1 MKKTNQVLALALAC
15 TMSACSTA
23 TKTSSENISTDN
35 ENIDGSYLIMSDEQ
49 RSTVGGYNE
58 FALNLFRT
66 QTGMDTKVFSPLSV
80 SFLMGMLANGTDGN
94 TLKEIINTI
103 ASNGGSLNDINE
115 TCRILLNGIAKED
128 KSCLVKIANAI
139 VTNKNISLN
148 KEYVANM
155 DKWYDADITSQDFSS
170 KKTVNNINKW
180 CDKHTD
186 GMIPQ
191 IINELD
197 PSAVSVLLNAIYF
210 NGTWETPF
218 DAEETKLERFQG
230 YTRDIK
236 KVKTMH
242 QEDEFPYAKKDNF
255 AAVTMPYKGRK
266 YAMTLLLPDNECSI
280 EEMMKGFNSKEFD
293 NLTSSME
300 RCKVDLKLPKFSV
313 ETSLS
318 LNSSLEKLGVKKMF
332 APGADFNKMSDN
344 DVYVSQ
350 MLQKAKIEVTEE
362 GTKAAAVTMAMVAL
376 TALQPEVKHVTF
388 HANRPFVYIISDTTN
403 GAIYFIGQFTGDQI

>member
-1 MKKTNQVLALALAC
+1 
-15 TMSACSTA
+15 
-23 TKTSSENISTDN
+23 
-35 ENIDGSYLIMSDEQ
+35 
-49 RSTVGGYNE
+49 
-58 FALNLFRT
+58 
-66 QTGMDTKVFSPLSV
+66 
-80 SFLMGMLANGTDGN
+80 
-94 TLKEIINTI
+94 
-103 ASNGGSLNDINE
+103 
-115 TCRILLNGIAKED
+115 
-128 KSCLVKIANAI
+128 
-139 VTNKNISLN
+139 
-148 KEYVANM
+148 
-155 DKWYDADITSQDFSS
+155 
-170 KKTVNNINKW
+170 
-180 CDKHTD
+180 
-186 GMIPQ
+186 
-191 IINELD
+191 
-197 PSAVSVLLNAIYF
+197 
-210 NGTWETPF
+210 
-218 DAEETKLERFQG
+218 
-230 YTRDIK
+230 
-236 KVKTMH
+236 MH